1 MGLLTEGEPLS
12 SEETTK
18 ISGYIREHGV
28 TQFLNTWRRVKD
40 IVNDEL
46 KYGDEIECGIYVVDE
61 NTKSVK
67 LSVRSAE
74 LRKILEEKEQMMA
87 HQTEGV
93 TWHPEFGGWMIESTP
108 RRPYSNYAS
117 DLLRVERNMI
127 LRRRRLLTVL
137 EPNEIAPTVTCFPLL
152 GVGDFIHNAIPF
164 DSPHSKSIYIPDYI
178 INPHPRFAALTRNIL
193 NRRGKKVD
201 IQVPLF
207 KDINT
212 PEFKSIENNNSNGN
226 EKVIIDNNIEQSN
239 IENNQHKI
247 EENTNIHM
255 DCMAFG
261 MGMCCLQVTF
271 QARDVDE
278 SRYMYDQL
286 AVLAPIMLAMTAA
299 TPIFKGRLSDVDARW
314 DIIAQSVDD
323 RTSAERGDLK
333 IDDLCNVA
341 VDDMAGAGIKRIY
354 KSRYDSVS
362 TYIYHCKGD
371 PDCKRTFE
379 VYNDI
384 PCPIDENVKRRLRSE
399 GIDEN
404 LAHHV
409 AHLFTRDPLVVY
421 KGVIELDD
429 MTRTDHFENIQ
440 STNWQTCRWKP
451 PPPRTHPDDPHI
463 GWRTEF
469 RSMEVQ
475 FTDFENAAF
484 TVFVVLV
491 TRVLLAFD
499 LALYIPLSKVDENMK
514 RAQQKDSINN
524 LKFYFRK
531 HIAPPEIEDEV
542 FLTISRTSSRE
553 TLEAFIQN
561 DQSNS
566 SPLKDSNSLNNSE
579 TPLKSNNTP
588 LKSNDVSPIDSKS
601 PADNKSPDCRRNLPK
616 EDSYEEM
623 TADEIFNGK
632 DGGYYPGLI
641 PLVYAYLD
649 YINCDFETYRRV
661 DQYLQFIS
669 KRAKGEIC
677 TPATW
682 IRSFVTNH
690 PSYKNDSIVSSEI
703 AYDLLMKVKNIGEGK
718 HSCPEILGDV
728 MIERVRPQDA
738 YGSVLAG
745 KLSSEERSTLIQRLV
760 QRAYVERNEFS
771 PRGTERRVRCDSD
784 LENHAGFAEFKE
796 KMIRPVSSSSL

>member
-1 MGLLTEGEPLS
+1 MGLLTEGEPLN

-18 ISGYIREHGV
+18 VSSYIREHGV

-40 IVNDEL
+40 IANDEL
-46 KYGDEIECGIYVVDE
+46 RFGDEIECGIYVVDE
-61 NTKSVK
+61 TTKTIR

-74 LRKILEEKEQMMA
+74 LRKLLEEKEKKME

-108 RRPYSNYAS
+108 RRPYSNYVS
-117 DLLRVERNMI
+117 DLLRVERNMV

-152 GVGDFIHNAIPF
+152 GVGDFIHNSQPF
-164 DSPHSKSIYIPDYI
+164 DAPHSKSIYIPDNI
-178 INPHPRFAALTRNIL
+178 INPHPRFAALTSNIR
-193 NRRGKKVD
+193 NRRGSKVD
-201 IQVPLF
+201 IRVPLF
-207 KDINT
+207 KDTNT
-212 PEFKSIENNNSNGN
+212 PEFKLHEGNGLEKAALDINREQNGFQIEDST
-226 EKVIIDNNIEQSN
+226 D
-239 IENNQHKI
+239 
-247 EENTNIHM
+247 IHM

-299 TPIFKGRLSDVDARW
+299 TPIFKGRLADIDARW

-323 RTSAERGDLK
+323 RTPAEKGEVETNDLHK
-333 IDDLCNVA
+333 VA
-341 VDDMAGAGIKRIY
+341 VEDMAGAGIKRIY

-371 PDCKRTFE
+371 KDCARTFAE
-379 VYNDI
+379 YNDI
-384 PCPIDENVKRRLRSE
+384 PCPIDETIKKRLRSE
-399 GIDEN
+399 GVDEN
-404 LAHHV
+404 LAHHI

-421 KGVIELDD
+421 RGDVEQDD
-429 MTRTDHFENIQ
+429 MNRTDHFENIQ

-484 TVFVVLV
+484 TVFVVLI

-514 RAQQKDSINN
+514 RAHKQNAINN

-531 HIAPPEIEDEV
+531 HIAPPEIEDQV
-542 FLTISRTSSRE
+542 FATIGRTSSRE
-553 TLEAFIQN
+553 KLEAFIH
-561 DQSNS
+561 
-566 SPLKDSNSLNNSE
+566 NSE
-579 TPLKSNNTP
+579 TFLSPTKSKENFKDWASPKSESTDSSEGFETP
-588 LKSNDVSPIDSKS
+588 KNSSM
-601 PADNKSPDCRRNLPK
+601 

-632 DGGYYPGLI
+632 DEYYPGLI

-649 YINCDFETYRRV
+649 YINCDSETYHRV

-682 IRSFVTNH
+682 IRSFVTTH
-690 PSYKNDSIVSSEI
+690 PAYKHDSVVSSEI
-703 AYDLLMKVKNIGEGK
+703 AHDLLMKVKNIGEGK
-718 HSCPEILGDV
+718 HSCPEILGDIV
-728 MIERVRPQDA
+728 IDRVRSQDA

-745 KLSSEERSTLIQRLV
+745 SLTTEERSSLLKRLV
-760 QRAYVERNEFS
+760 QRAYIERNELA
-771 PRGTERRVRCDSD
+771 PRGTTRVRLDSFD
-784 LENHAGFAEFKE
+784 HPELKE
-796 KMIRPVSSSSL
+796 IFLK

>member
-1 MGLLTEGEPLS
+1 MGLLTLGEPLN

-18 ISGYIREHGV
+18 VSKYIRDHGV

-40 IVNDEL
+40 IANDEL
-46 KYGDEIECGIYVVDE
+46 RFGDEIECGVYVVDE
-61 NTKSVK
+61 KLKTVRIAVK
-67 LSVRSAE
+67 SAE
-74 LRKILEEKEQMMA
+74 LRKILEEKEELMA

-93 TWHPEFGGWMIESTP
+93 TWHPEFGAWMIESTP
-108 RRPYSNYAS
+108 SRPYSNYAS

-137 EPNEIAPTVTCFPLL
+137 GPNEIAPTITCFPLL
-152 GVGDFIHNAIPF
+152 GVKDYIHNPLPF
-164 DSPHSKSIYIPDYI
+164 DSTYSKSIYIPDYV
-178 INPHPRFAALTRNIL
+178 INPHPRFAALTRNIR
-193 NRRGKKVD
+193 NRRGCKVD

-212 PEFKSIENNNSNGN
+212 PEFKVYGSEGLEKETIEKNGFPL
-226 EKVIIDNNIEQSN
+226 
-239 IENNQHKI
+239 
-247 EENTNIHM
+247 EESTNIHM
-255 DCMAFG
+255 DSMAFG

-271 QARDVDE
+271 QARNIDE

-314 DIIAQSVDD
+314 DAIAQSVDD
-323 RTSAERGDLK
+323 RTPAERGEVNANDLNEA
-333 IDDLCNVA
+333 INE
-341 VDDMAGAGIKRIY
+341 DMAGSGIKRIY

-362 TYIYHCKGD
+362 TFIYHCKGD
-371 PDCKRTFE
+371 KDCTRTFE

-384 PCPIDENVKRRLRSE
+384 PCPIDEDIKLRLRNE

-404 LAHHV
+404 LAHHI

-421 KGVIELDD
+421 KDDIEMDD

-451 PPPRTHPDDPHI
+451 PPPRTHVDDPHI

-484 TVFVVLV
+484 TVFIVLI
-491 TRVLLAFD
+491 TRVFLAFD
-499 LALYIPLSKVDENMK
+499 LAFYIPLSKVDENMK
-514 RAQQKDSINN
+514 RAHQKDAINN

-531 HIAPPEIEDEV
+531 HVAPPEIVDED
-542 FLTISRTSSRE
+542 FLSISRTSSKE
-553 TLEAFIQN
+553 QLEAYMN
-561 DQSNS
+561 QSKNI
-566 SPLKDSNSLNNSE
+566 PMKAGTPTNTE
-579 TPLKSNNTP
+579 TPKSK
-588 LKSNDVSPIDSKS
+588 LSP
-601 PADNKSPDCRRNLPK
+601 
-616 EDSYEEM
+616 EDTYEEM

-632 DGGYYPGLI
+632 DVYYPGLI

-649 YINCDFETYRRV
+649 YINCDSETYNRI
-661 DQYLQFIS
+661 DLYLQFIS
-669 KRAKGEIC
+669 KRAKGELS

-682 IRSFVTNH
+682 IRSFVTTH
-690 PSYKNDSIVSSEI
+690 PAYKNDSVVSSEI
-703 AYDLLMKVKNIGEGK
+703 AHDLLMKVKNIGEGK
-718 HSCPEILGDV
+718 HACSDVLGEIVID
-728 MIERVRPQDA
+728 RVRPEDA

-745 KLSSEERSTLIQRLV
+745 VLTSEERLTLIKSLV
-760 QRAYVERNEFS
+760 QRAYMERDENF
-771 PRGTERRVRCDSD
+771 PRGKSRLSETK
-784 LENHAGFAEFKE
+784 A
-796 KMIRPVSSSSL
+796 